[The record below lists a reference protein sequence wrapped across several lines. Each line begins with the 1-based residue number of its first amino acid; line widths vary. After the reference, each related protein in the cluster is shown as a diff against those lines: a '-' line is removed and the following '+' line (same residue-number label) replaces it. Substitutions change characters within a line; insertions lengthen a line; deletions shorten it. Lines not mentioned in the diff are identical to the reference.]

1 MAGFG
6 WLKRGLL
13 EQVGLSWALDMSRI
27 SVART
32 VLVKGPGK
40 GWGGVLYQLEGT
52 AQARAGRCEIGSS
65 VWE

>member
-40 GWGGVLYQLEGT
+40 GGG
-52 AQARAGRCEIGSS
+52 GSLPTRGNS
-65 VWE
+65 SSKSREV

>member
-27 SVART
+27 SVVRT
-32 VLVKGPGK
+32 VLVKGPG
-40 GWGGVLYQLEGT
+40 
-52 AQARAGRCEIGSS
+52 
-65 VWE
+65 